1 MSSQATRSAKDLL
14 PVIMFLVS
22 LAYPF
27 LVYFNIDSVKPGW
40 FGAALLVMT
49 VFRLTLIGTKRQTS
63 DWLITAL
70 VTLFCSLLI
79 VLESETLL
87 KCYPVMM
94 SVAMGTVF
102 LISLKDKHNLIERFA
117 AAGGPPPPKKAR
129 GYLKKLCTAWGVLLL
144 LNGAVAAWTVWFA
157 SLAVWTLYNGLISY
171 LLIGGFI
178 IVELVYR
185 NYYKKKHNIVDE

>member
-1 MSSQATRSAKDLL
+1 MSSSVPRSAKDLL
-14 PVIMFLVS
+14 PVLIFLVT

-27 LVYFNIDSVKPGW
+27 LVYLNIDSVEPGW
-40 FGAALLVMT
+40 FGAALLVMA
-49 VFRLTLIGTKRQTS
+49 VFRLIVTGTDRQLS
-63 DWLITAL
+63 DWLITA
-70 VTLFCSLLI
+70 VITLFCSVI
-79 VLESETLL
+79 IILESEILL

-94 SVAMGTVF
+94 SIAMGLVF

-117 AAGGPPPPKKAR
+117 AAGGKQPPEKAR
-129 GYLKKLCTAWGVLLL
+129 GYLQKLCIAWGILLL

-171 LLIGGFI
+171 LLIAGFI
-178 IVELVYR
+178 VVELVYR